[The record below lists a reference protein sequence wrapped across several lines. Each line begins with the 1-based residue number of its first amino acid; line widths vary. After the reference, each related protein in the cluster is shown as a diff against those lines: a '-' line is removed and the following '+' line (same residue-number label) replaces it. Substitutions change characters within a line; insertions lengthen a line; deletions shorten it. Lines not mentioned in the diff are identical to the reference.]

1 MRALCSLLFVILLCG
16 CEPITRKQYVHNY
29 VNVPTTEIQINAV
42 PKPLDIDGF
51 YPYMVWVNGE
61 PSGLNPGQV
70 KDLAIA
76 LGLPIHEKPTHY
88 AIHDGEGWTRPLSL
102 KYSVYIDSTQFANE
116 RKTITTRNPKTR

>member
-1 MRALCSLLFVILLCG
+1 MRGLCSLLFVILLCG
-16 CEPITRKQYVHNY
+16 CELITRKQHAHNY

-61 PSGLNPGQV
+61 PSGLNPGQA

-102 KYSVYIDSTQFANE
+102 KYSVYIDSTQFAND
-116 RKTITTRNPKTR
+116 RKTITIRNPKTR

>member
-1 MRALCSLLFVILLCG
+1 MRTLCSLLSAIFLCG
-16 CEPITRKQYVHNY
+16 CESIKRKQYANNY

-61 PSGLNPGQV
+61 PSGLNPGQA
-70 KDLAIA
+70 KALAIA

-88 AIHDGEGWTRPLSL
+88 AIHDGEGWLRPLSL
-102 KYSVYIDSTQFANE
+102 KYSVYIDSTQFAND
-116 RKTITTRNPKTR
+116 RKTTTTRNFKTR